1 MKPKKCKVCKNEF
14 TPIYTTAQSTC
25 SLNCA
30 IEHTA
35 QKKSKAWNER
45 KKVLKDEL
53 TTVQDYIKIAQMTF
67 NRYIRLRDEGKP
79 CIACGNKNMKKIN
92 ASHFYSAGGHFN
104 VRFDERNCHSGC
116 EYCNTYLSGNLLK
129 YRENLL
135 NLLGIEEFESL
146 SADAMKTRKFTR
158 EELKEIIEIYKQK
171 IKDFKN

>member
-45 KKVLKDEL
+45 KRILKDEL
-53 TTVQDYIKIAQMTF
+53 TTVQDLMKVAQQVF
-67 NRYIRLRDEGKP
+67 NKYIRLRDEGNL
-79 CIACGNKNMKKIN
+79 CISCGKIPKKGN
-92 ASHFYSAGGHFN
+92 AGHMYSAGGYFN
-104 VRFDERNCHSGC
+104 VRFDERNVHLQC
-116 EYCNTYLSGNLLK
+116 EYCNSFLSGNLLP

-135 NLLGIEEFESL
+135 AKLGYEEFERL
-146 SADAMKTRKFTR
+146 SVDAMKTRKFTR

>member
-53 TTVQDYIKIAQMTF
+53 TTVQDLMKVAQQVF
-67 NRYIRLRDEGKP
+67 NKYIRLRDEGNL
-79 CIACGNKNMKKIN
+79 CISCGKIPKKSN
-92 ASHFYSAGGHFN
+92 AGHFYSAGGHFS
-104 VRFDERNCHSGC
+104 VRFDERNVHLQC
-116 EYCNTYLSGNLLK
+116 EYCNSFLSGNLLP

-135 NLLGIEEFESL
+135 AKLGFEKFESL
-146 SADAMKTRKFTR
+146 SAEAMKTRKFTR
-158 EELKEIIEIYKQK
+158 EELKKIIETYKQK